1 LKHVS
6 LIDTEPYT
14 ALSYCW
20 GDLSSDEFLRLDSEG
35 AQVRS
40 IAITENL
47 HRALLAVWERRGEK
61 QELRIWVD
69 ALCINQSD
77 LYERIQQVQM
87 MRQIYSRA
95 EEVLA
100 WVGPIAGT
108 APSPAI
114 ERSLRKMQMAIH
126 QPTLSADQ
134 ALSSISDSMLKSEDE
149 WDAMISFF
157 NKEYWRRVWIIQEI
171 TVASTVTM
179 LYGAVEVSWDV
190 LVPVLRSLVKRSAH
204 RLGEQG
210 IHMGGIGASHLL
222 RFREH
227 WIDTNKPISI
237 LQAMTWTTHTKA
249 TDPRDKIFALLGLC
263 HDGFRIVPVPNYKQS
278 LKSIISEMSRL
289 SFSLY
294 RSLDLICL
302 RGPGTKSQDPAEIP
316 TWAPNWPSL
325 WSSPYITSLEKLI
338 FQSPKS
344 FDFDPVLTTSTTSVL
359 RVKAIYVGSI
369 NRISSSLERHTQKL
383 DGATKEHVRVRLLI
397 WRTLTMDCLGV
408 DIRADEID
416 ECFTSLWTPQ
426 GRGSIYNTQII
437 NWLDSNA
444 WFKIGPWTIREWSQL
459 QARVA
464 ENQGVWSSSFLR
476 PMAGRVNAE
485 ITERRRIE
493 AWDATNQALEHVL
506 GSGMR
511 LAEWNHVLEKRPK
524 TVNFMI
530 GLVNPHT
537 RSSDGVFFLRGCS
550 VPVVLRQIASDT
562 YQVIGGVWL
571 TDRYTGY
578 LEQFREKFDV
588 PYHAEVVVLDLV

>member
-1 LKHVS
+1 MRGVTSPCDPKCLSPVRPRSRNFMNTNLIVTRYDAGPQTPLMSTQMSRGGLLAYTATVRQITSQFSTLGSCGGESATIQNAQTAMATFPYRALDINSHEIRILEFSLEIEESRGASSKLKPSFRGALKHVS

-20 GDLSSDEFLRLDSEG
+20 GDLSSDKFLRLDSEET
-35 AQVRS
+35 QIHS

-77 LYERIQQVQM
+77 LYERSQQIQM

-100 WVGPIAGT
+100 WIGPIAGT

-114 ERSLRKMQMAIH
+114 ERSLRKMQMVIP
-126 QPTLSADQ
+126 QPTLSSDQ
-134 ALSSISDSMLKSEDE
+134 ARSSRSNSMLTSEDE
-149 WDAMISFF
+149 WDVMISFF

-171 TVASTVTM
+171 TVASMVTM
-179 LYGAVEVSWDV
+179 LYGTVEVSWDF
-190 LVPVLRSLVKRSAH
+190 LVPALRSLVKESAH

-210 IHMGGIGASHLL
+210 INIGGIGASHLL

-302 RGPGTKSQDPAEIP
+302 KGADTKSQGSAEIP

-325 WSSPYITSLEKLI
+325 CRCWGRNP
-338 FQSPKS
+338 FP
-344 FDFDPVLTTSTTSVL
+344 F
-359 RVKAIYVGSI
+359 
-369 NRISSSLERHTQKL
+369 
-383 DGATKEHVRVRLLI
+383 
-397 WRTLTMDCLGV
+397 RT
-408 DIRADEID
+408 
-416 ECFTSLWTPQ
+416 
-426 GRGSIYNTQII
+426 
-437 NWLDSNA
+437 
-444 WFKIGPWTIREWSQL
+444 
-459 QARVA
+459 
-464 ENQGVWSSSFLR
+464 
-476 PMAGRVNAE
+476 
-485 ITERRRIE
+485 
-493 AWDATNQALEHVL
+493 
-506 GSGMR
+506 
-511 LAEWNHVLEKRPK
+511 
-524 TVNFMI
+524 
-530 GLVNPHT
+530 
-537 RSSDGVFFLRGCS
+537 
-550 VPVVLRQIASDT
+550 VP
-562 YQVIGGVWL
+562 
-571 TDRYTGY
+571 
-578 LEQFREKFDV
+578 
-588 PYHAEVVVLDLV
+588 